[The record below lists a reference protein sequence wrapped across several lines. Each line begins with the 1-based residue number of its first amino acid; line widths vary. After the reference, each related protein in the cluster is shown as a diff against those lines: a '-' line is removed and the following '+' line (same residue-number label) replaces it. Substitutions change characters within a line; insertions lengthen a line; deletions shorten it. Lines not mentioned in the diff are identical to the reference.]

1 VELKRYMR
9 AIMRRWWIV
18 VGVALVTV
26 LALSFLWP
34 QSSSYETS
42 GSYVVRPRSDPGD
55 DPVRATEALNQG
67 VEINATYARIARSEA
82 VKDRALE
89 QLAEDGIT
97 TEGLQVRSQVVPGTN
112 ILEIGATGSDR
123 DAVAA
128 YAEALGVA
136 ATDYLDDLGEV
147 YVLRELDPPGDPKA
161 VASSRLLTVLVGL
174 TFGVLAGA
182 VLAFVV
188 EYLKEEDEPTAQ
200 GLWDRGTGLYSQEYF
215 TSRLSQEL
223 SRCQVPPDL
232 PTRVDPPLAPG
243 QRPRRRRAGSPL
255 VTVGRVTLSAGDPAT
270 NGAAPGLLDRRDVA
284 QALLGR
290 LRPQD
295 VLAYLGDDSF
305 GVLFPDMRIDGAN
318 DVLGSWVEHL
328 AVREGT
334 EGGPVHAT
342 VQTCEC
348 SADGLAGD
356 EEVVRLAV
364 AP

>member
-26 LALSFLWP
+26 LALSLLWP

-42 GSYVVRPRSDPGD
+42 GTFVVRPRSLAGD
-55 DPVRATEALNQG
+55 DPVRATEALNRG

-89 QLAEDGIT
+89 QLSERGIP
-97 TEGLQVRSQVVPGTN
+97 TEGLRVRSELVPGTN
-112 ILEIGATGSDR
+112 ILEIGAIGSNPE
-123 DAVAA
+123 AVAA
-128 YAEALGVA
+128 YAEALGKA
-136 ATDYLDDLGEV
+136 ATTYLDELGEV
-147 YVLRELDPPGDPKA
+147 YLLQELDPPGDPQA
-161 VASSRLLTVLVGL
+161 AASSRLLTVLVGL

-188 EYLKEEDEPTAQ
+188 EYLKEDAEPPQ
-200 GLWDRGTGLYSQEYF
+200 GIWDRVTGLYSQEYF
-215 TSRLSQEL
+215 SSRLHQEL
-223 SRCQVPPDL
+223 GRCRVPPDL
-232 PTRVDPPLAPG
+232 PTRVVPPLAPG
-243 QRPRRRRAGSPL
+243 QRAQRRRAGAPL
-255 VTVGRVTLSAGDPAT
+255 FTVGRITLSAGDPVL
-270 NGAAPGLLDRRDVA
+270 NGAAPGPLDRRDA
-284 QALLGR
+284 GQALLGR

-295 VLAYLGDDSF
+295 VLAYMGDDTF
-305 GVLFPDMRIDGAN
+305 AVLFPDLRIDVAN
-318 DVLGSWVEHL
+318 DLL
-328 AVREGT
+328 APWGELLAGRDRA
-334 EGGPVHAT
+334 EGGAVHAT

-356 EEVVRLAV
+356 EEIVRLAV